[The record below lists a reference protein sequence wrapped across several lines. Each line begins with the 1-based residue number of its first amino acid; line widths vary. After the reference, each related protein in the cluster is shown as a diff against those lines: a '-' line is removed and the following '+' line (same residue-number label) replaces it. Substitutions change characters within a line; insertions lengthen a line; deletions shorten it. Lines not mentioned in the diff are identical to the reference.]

1 MTTTDNQIIKIY
13 TDGACSRNPG
23 PGGWGAVILNSG
35 KEGNKEIKL
44 SGRKSLT
51 TNNEME
57 LTAVLESL
65 KRVDHNFQEE
75 KPSIQIFLD
84 SEYVRKGVVEYMED
98 WKRRGWKTV
107 KKKLIKNLELRQEV
121 DQYLQLFE
129 IKWKWV
135 KGHAG
140 NTYNEMADKLA
151 TNKL

>member
-1 MTTTDNQIIKIY
+1 
-13 TDGACSRNPG
+13 
-23 PGGWGAVILNSG
+23 LNSE
-35 KEGNKEIKL
+35 KEENKEIKL
-44 SGRKSLT
+44 SGRKALT

-65 KRVDHNFQEE
+65 KWAEQHFPEE

-98 WKRRGWKTV
+98 WKKRGWKTV

-129 IKWKWV
+129 IQWKWV

-140 NTYNEMADKLA
+140 NKYNEMADKLA